1 MRKIWI
7 MAAFLVAAGIGC
19 SKKNAKTATSLSSAD
34 QQFVTSAGYNNSDEI
49 NAGYLASTNAADS
62 NVKAFGHLMVSDY
75 DGAQSALVL
84 IADSAGFTVLSSPDP
99 AHQQQLNTMQNL
111 TGVAFDTTYLRYQ
124 INDDQAAIA
133 LYQSEQT
140 SGQSPEVKA
149 YIDKY
154 LPIIQAHLTTADS
167 LIKNWTGH

>member
-1 MRKIWI
+1 MRKIW
-7 MAAFLVAAGIGC
+7 AVAGFLAVAGIGC
-19 SKKNAKTATSLSSAD
+19 SKKSSNTSTSLSPTD
-34 QQFVTSAGYNNSDEI
+34 QQFVTNAGYNNVDEI

-62 NVKAFGHLMVSDY
+62 NVKAFGHLMLTDY
-75 DGAQSALVL
+75 DGAQSAIVL

-99 AHQQQLNTMQNL
+99 AHQQQLDAMQNL
-111 TGVAFDTTYLRYQ
+111 SGEAFDTTYLRYQ

-140 SGQSPEVKA
+140 NGQSPEVKA
-149 YIDKY
+149 YINKY

-167 LIKNWTGH
+167 LIKNWSGH